1 MALSAINHNQML
13 GLFNGLHGVEIYVAQ
28 KFKVATQK
36 GLAGIQLFIISNRI
50 HVVPVAWLAA
60 NRKLPNDDWQVPCM
74 CDFSKQLM
82 SLNLQINLTL
92 PPSYS
97 HLLLFKVFFVVLI
110 IKLEQFMSVISL
122 CANSKRCYIED
133 EIIVK

>member
-28 KFKVATQK
+28 K
-36 GLAGIQLFIISNRI
+36 FIISNRI